1 MEELNEIS
9 LRERIRLNLVS
20 YMESVNINQVQLAE
34 KLGIS
39 KGTVNN
45 WARGNNSPDVDMV
58 PKICKV
64 LGISILDLYSPT
76 RFEANEYKISK
87 KAPSLSDETMKLATD
102 YDDLDGH
109 GKRVV
114 RVVVD
119 EEKARCKEERDKQAS
134 ILREQRQKMEA
145 GQMLDVE
152 IVYFT
157 VPWFFQPMGA
167 GPGETAGSEPPED
180 LRLIK
185 APPRGTSF
193 VARVHG
199 VSMEPTYQDGDLVFV
214 HSAEEIPVGSIGA
227 FFMDG
232 QQWIKELG
240 DGELISHNPDPEY
253 APRPFTEDIKCQGLV
268 LGVCDESYFE

>member
-20 YMESVNINQVQLAE
+20 YMESADINQVQLAE

-58 PKICKV
+58 PKICKI
-64 LGISILDLYSPT
+64 LGISIPDLYAPT
-76 RFEANEYKISK
+76 KYEVHEIQNFK
-87 KAPSLSDETMKLATD
+87 KAPSLSDEAMKLAED
-102 YDDLDGH
+102 YDGRMDDRGRETVRGVADLE
-109 GKRVV
+109 V
-114 RVVVD
+114 
-119 EEKARCKEERDKQAS
+119 ARFKSETAAALRKSRDQS
-134 ILREQRQKMEA
+134 EA
-145 GQMLDVE
+145 GAMMEVE
-152 IVYFT
+152 TLCFM

-167 GPGETAGSEPPED
+167 GPGEMAGSEPAED
-180 LRLIK
+180 LRLTK

-199 VSMEPTYQDGDLVFV
+199 ISMEPTYHDGDLVFV
-214 HSAEEIPVGSIGA
+214 HSAEEIQVGRIGA

-240 DGELISHNPDPEY
+240 DEELISHNPDYNPI
-253 APRPFTEDIKCQGLV
+253 PMREDIRCQGLV